1 MPVTDSP
8 PHIAEFLAYL
18 QWEKRYSPHTILSY
32 QNDLTACF
40 GYLSTEYSVTDPWEV
55 ESGFVRTWLATQ
67 KEAGLT
73 TRSLRRKISALK
85 SYFKFYLRKGVI
97 TRNPMGVIVS
107 PKMSRRLPG
116 FVGEKDIQD
125 LRRVEFPPGLEGE
138 THRLILALFYLT
150 GMRLSELVQLK
161 ESQVDI
167 SKSVVKVLG
176 KGNKER
182 VIPVDPAWMER
193 IRLYRDMKTRDIE
206 APNRERLLVSAK
218 GKPLYAKY
226 VYRVVK
232 HYLSMVTTIDK
243 KSPHVLRHTFATH
256 LLERGAD
263 LNAVKELLGH
273 ASLAATQ
280 VYTHNSIE
288 KLKQAFAKA
297 HPKA

>member
-1 MPVTDSP
+1 MPVTD
-8 PHIAEFLAYL
+8 HIAEFLAYL
-18 QWEKRYSPHTILSY
+18 QWEKRYSYHTVLSY

-40 GYLSTEYSVTDPWEV
+40 GYLEEQYAVKGPGDV
-55 ESGFVRTWLATQ
+55 ETGFIRSWLASL

-73 TRSLRRKISALK
+73 SRSLRRKISTLK

-116 FVGEKDIQD
+116 FVAEKDIQA
-125 LRRVEFPPGLEGE
+125 LRKVEFPPGFEGE

-161 ESQVDI
+161 EGQVDV

-182 VIPVDPAWMER
+182 VIPLEAAWMDRVRE
-193 IRLYRDMKTRDIE
+193 YRDQKPRELE
-206 APNRERLLVSAK
+206 APNRDYLLVSTK

-232 HYLSMVTTIDK
+232 RYLAMVTTIDK
-243 KSPHVLRHTFATH
+243 KSPHILRHTFATH
-256 LLERGAD
+256 LLEHGAD

-273 ASLAATQ
+273 SSLAATQ

-288 KLKQAFAKA
+288 KLKEAFSRA